1 MTDFTDETGQDR
13 EPLDEHAIA
22 QSSLTNAEVIEL
34 FGGEAEYRE
43 FAELSQAMAKVA
55 EENAKL
61 TAAEYAAQI
70 RADIAEHEATGKPLF
85 V

>member
-1 MTDFTDETGQDR
+1 MTDLTDEKSQDR
-13 EPLDEHAIA
+13 EPLDEHAVA

-34 FGGEAEYRE
+34 FGGEEEYRK
-43 FAELSQAMAKVA
+43 FSELSQVLATIA

-61 TAAEYAAQI
+61 IAAEYAAQV

>member
-22 QSSLTNAEVIEL
+22 QLSLTNAEVIEL
-34 FGGEAEYRE
+34 YCGKEKYLKS
-43 FAELSQAMAKVA
+43 AELSQAVAKVA
-55 EENAKL
+55 AENAKL

-85 V
+85 L